1 MYSEKRGYVKKNK
14 QAKEMFFL
22 DVFWARKHDKNE
34 NKTFVMYVVYIS
46 PPLRSLDCISSK
58 HIFKF
63 YT

>member
-1 MYSEKRGYVKKNK
+1 
-14 QAKEMFFL
+14 MFFL